1 MNKGYCSAVV
11 KGVRICPC
19 MPWSIIRNY
28 NFHKRE
34 KNIIDGLE
42 FFELNKRYDMLEIK
56 FSFLE
61 YTLADGTGK
70 KKNDI

>member
-1 MNKGYCSAVV
+1 VNKGYCSAVV

-19 MPWSIIRNY
+19 MPWSIILNY

-34 KNIIDGLE
+34 KIIIDGLE
-42 FFELNKRYDMLEIK
+42 FFEL
-56 FSFLE
+56 